1 MDNIDERIK
10 EIKAELMAL
19 GDLRPGSI
27 TKQYR
32 RPKEK
37 EGAFYQISYTHKMKS
52 KSDYV
57 RKGFI
62 NEMKKQTKEYK
73 NMKALMEEWIDLGIE
88 KSKIL
93 MKTGVYESSKGRQSR
108 ELD

>member
-1 MDNIDERIK
+1 MANIDERIK

-73 NMKALMEEWIDLGIE
+73 NMKALMEEWIDSFD
-88 KSKIL
+88 K
-93 MKTGVYESSKGRQSR
+93 RN
-108 ELD
+108 